1 MSPDNRSPYFVP
13 QPARWPIEAAVAL
26 LFMAAGGALWL
37 NEGAKGRWVFAAGV
51 AILAY
56 VLFRWFGSLI
66 SEGRRGLYN
75 DQVERSVRV
84 GMAWFIF
91 SEVVVFGALFAALFY
106 TRVISVPDLASGDT
120 HALLWPGFKGGW
132 PASGPAIEGTFSP
145 MKALGIPL
153 LNTIMLLISGAAVT
167 LADKALDRSRRG
179 LLIVLLTVPVVV
191 GVLFLRNQASE
202 YYNAYSALHLT
213 FSSGAYGQTF
223 FILTGL
229 HGLHVAIGT
238 AFMTLMLGR
247 TVRGDFT
254 ANDHL
259 ALQAASWYWHFVGIV
274 WLILY
279 VLVYWL

>member
-1 MSPDNRSPYFVP
+1 
-13 QPARWPIEAAVAL
+13 
-26 LFMAAGGALWL
+26 MAAGGAIWL
-37 NEGAKGRWVFAAGV
+37 NEGAQGPWILAAGA

-56 VLFRWFGSLI
+56 VLLRWFGSLI
-66 SEGRRGLYN
+66 TEGRRGLYN
-75 DQVERSVRV
+75 DQVQRSLRV

-106 TRVISVPDLASGDT
+106 TRLISVPDLASGET
-120 HALLWPGFKGGW
+120 GALLWPGFKGGW
-132 PASGPAIEGTFSP
+132 PVSGPGIEGTFSP

-167 LADKALDRSRRG
+167 VADKALDRGRRG
-179 LLIVLLTVPVVV
+179 WVIALLTLTIVV

-202 YYNAYSALHLT
+202 YHEAYTALHLT
-213 FSSGAYGQTF
+213 FASGAYGQTF

-238 AFMTLMLGR
+238 AFMMVMLGR

>member
-1 MSPDNRSPYFVP
+1 MSPDNRSAYFVP
-13 QPARWPIEAAVAL
+13 QPARWPIETAVAL

-37 NEGAKGRWVFAAGV
+37 NEGATGRWVFAAGV

-153 LNTIMLLISGAAVT
+153 INTIILLISGAAVT
-167 LADKALDRSRRG
+167 LADKALDRGRRG
-179 LLIVLLTVPVVV
+179 WLIVLLTVPVVV
-191 GVLFLRNQASE
+191 GVLFLRNQVSE

-238 AFMTLMLGR
+238 GFMLLILGR

-279 VLVYWL
+279 VVVYWL

>member
-1 MSPDNRSPYFVP
+1 MSPDNHSKYYVP
-13 QPARWPIEAAVAL
+13 QPARWPIEASVAL
-26 LFMAAGGALWL
+26 LFMASGAALWL
-37 NEGAKGRWVFAAGV
+37 NEGAKGPWILATGV

-56 VLFRWFGSLI
+56 VLLRWFGTLI
-66 SEGRRGLYN
+66 SEGRRGLYD
-75 DQVERSVRV
+75 DQVQRSLRV

-106 TRVISVPDLASGDT
+106 IRAISVPDLASGET
-120 HALLWPGFKGGW
+120 HALLWPAFKGGW

-167 LADKALDRSRRG
+167 LADKALDRGQRG
-179 LLIVLLTVPVVV
+179 RVIALLTLTVLV

-202 YYNAYSALHLT
+202 YHNAYSALHLT
-213 FSSGAYGQTF
+213 LASGAYGQTF

-238 AFMTLMLGR
+238 AFMMVMLGR
-247 TVRGDFT
+247 TLGGDFT
-254 ANDHL
+254 AKDHL
-259 ALQAASWYWHFVGIV
+259 ALQAASWYWHFVGVV

-279 VLVYWL
+279 VLVYLL